1 ARPRCGAMRRVPPRL
16 YGFLGAGERGS
27 VGRRRALAL
36 AEIAAAHAR
45 GRLPFLVGGT
55 GLYLRALQHGLAAVP
70 PIPAAIRAE
79 AAALFDALGGPAFRD
94 RLMPFD
100 ATAASR
106 LPSGD
111 RQRLMRAW
119 EVVRAT
125 DRPLGEWQRAATG
138 PVPCRFATI
147 LMMPPREVLYAACD
161 ARF

>member
-79 AAALFDALGGPAFRD
+79 AAALFDALGGPAFRG
-94 RLMPFD
+94 RLAALDP
-100 ATAASR
+100 AAASL

-111 RQRLMRAW
+111 RQRLLRAW
-119 EVVRAT
+119 EVVRET
-125 DRPLGEWQRAATG
+125 GRPLHDWQRGAAG
-138 PVPCRFATI
+138 PVPYRF
-147 LMMPPREVLYAACD
+147 
-161 ARF
+161 